1 MLIFKRMN
9 VENNDPNFLPK
20 HKKRGKRSAQSLAK
34 RKRKFAGRQV
44 GFLKQRNAS
53 LEKDLAMAQKKLE
66 LKILEGSN
74 DLISSKKR
82 QNNFRVS

>member
-1 MLIFKRMN
+1 MN

-20 HKKRGKRSAQSLAK
+20 HKKRKRSAQSLAK
-34 RKRKFAGRQV
+34 RKKKFAERQV
-44 GFLKQRNAS
+44 GFLKQRNTS

-66 LKILEGSN
+66 LKVLECSN
-74 DLISSKKR
+74 NLSSKKR